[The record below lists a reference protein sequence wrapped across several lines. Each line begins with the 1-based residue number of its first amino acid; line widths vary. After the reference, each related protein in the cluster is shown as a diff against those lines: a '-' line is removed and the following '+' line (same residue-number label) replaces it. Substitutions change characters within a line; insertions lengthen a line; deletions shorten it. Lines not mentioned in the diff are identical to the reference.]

1 LQNDRRKFLQGL
13 GKKEFMKKDYNE
25 QLDTSV
31 SELAKQIAADC
42 HVPRNDS
49 KDLFFKYLYYDKTD

>member
-1 LQNDRRKFLQGL
+1 
-13 GKKEFMKKDYNE
+13 MKKDYNE